1 MSIEADVNIL
11 ATDIGRS
18 TGSKGH
24 VAAKEYLLGRLS
36 ALSIEPYK
44 NGSFEASYRSNGQD
58 YSNILATIE
67 GTEPD
72 LAPVLLGAHYDAVE
86 GTPGADDNAVAVA
99 ILLDI
104 AGKLEPHT
112 LRRTIIFAFFDA
124 EEPPNFLTTSM
135 GSIRFFEDQRED
147 DIHCAIIMDL
157 VGHDVPMQD
166 FEDLVFVTGTESHRG
181 LADTIESVL
190 PFDGI
195 RALPLLNEYVGDLS
209 DHHIFRVNEVPYLFL
224 SCGIWAHYHR
234 DTDTPDKLNYQK
246 AGRIAEFVASLAEDI
261 STRPLEG
268 ASGGYDTSEIEA
280 KYISQI
286 LKWVLPPGGISGRK
300 QIDELVTTITDRFG
314 IR

>member
-1 MSIEADVNIL
+1 
-11 ATDIGRS
+11 
-18 TGSKGH
+18 
-24 VAAKEYLLGRLS
+24 
-36 ALSIEPYK
+36 
-44 NGSFEASYRSNGQD
+44 
-58 YSNILATIE
+58 
-67 GTEPD
+67 
-72 LAPVLLGAHYDAVE
+72 
-86 GTPGADDNAVAVA
+86 
-99 ILLDI
+99 
-104 AGKLEPHT
+104 
-112 LRRTIIFAFFDA
+112 
-124 EEPPNFLTTSM
+124 M

-166 FEDLVFVTGTESHRG
+166 FEDLIFVTGMESNQG

-246 AGRIAEFVASLAEDI
+246 AGRISEFVTSLAEDI

-268 ASGGYDTSEIEA
+268 SSGGYDTSEIEA
-280 KYISQI
+280 KYINQI

-300 QIDELVTTITDRFG
+300 QIDELVRTITDRFG